1 MQQEEQQETSHYSYV
16 THLNKRTRTDG
27 IQDPVLYRWSATTTS
42 LPGRRR
48 GTRRKDWGHSL
59 SGKANYLESRR
70 SHNTTVVIWGP
81 TGVDYWQEKPGAT
94 YLPTYPV

>member
-27 IQDPVLYRWSATTTS
+27 IQDLVLYRWGATTTS

-59 SGKANYLESRR
+59 SGMADYLEFRH
-70 SHNTTVVIWGP
+70 SHNTSAEIRGP
-81 TGVDYWQEKPGAT
+81 TGVDYWQKKPGAT
-94 YLPTYPV
+94 NQPTL